1 MPITYKFTPE
11 GSTAKL
17 TFTSKNTEIAT
28 VDAEGKVTGVKEG
41 TAVIEVTSDIATVK
55 GECLVTVTAK
65 TADPATGI
73 KIEPL
78 TVEVGKSL
86 KIKYK
91 LEPEGATA
99 TVTFKSRDEKI
110 ATVDAN
116 GNVKGIKA
124 GTVII
129 DVTTDVPNVKGEC
142 TVTVKAKRTDV
153 QDLFF
158 ANVHIMPNPF
168 DTQIRIVL
176 SGDARDVHYE
186 LINVTGSVLRKGDI
200 ESNEAQIE
208 TSELHSGIYLLRLS
222 TATGL
227 VKTYRLVKK

>member
-1 MPITYKFTPE
+1 MPRKENLKKVMVI
-11 GSTAKL
+11 GSGPIIIGQA
-17 TFTSKNTEIAT
+17 
-28 VDAEGKVTGVKEG
+28 AEFDYAGSQACRALREDGL
-41 TAVIEVTSDIATVK
+41 EVV
-55 GECLVTVTAK
+55 LVNSN
-65 TADPATGI
+65 PATI
-73 KIEPL
+73 MTDTHIADRVYIEPL

-124 GTVII
+124 GTVTI